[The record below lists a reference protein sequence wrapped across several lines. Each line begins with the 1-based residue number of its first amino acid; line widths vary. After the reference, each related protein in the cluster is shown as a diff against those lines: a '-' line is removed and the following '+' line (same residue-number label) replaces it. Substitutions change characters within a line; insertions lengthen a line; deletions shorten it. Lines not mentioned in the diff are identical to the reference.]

1 MARDKEHSRLIKELR
16 RLRIRLRSL
25 VTSSIMARDGLST
38 VMAYPY
44 WDYEQIP
51 SYVSDLDEARQGISM
66 TVEQIKAVKKEIVKV
81 QRKHSET
88 I

>member
-1 MARDKEHSRLIKELR
+1 MLIKELR

-25 VTSSIMARDGLST
+25 VTRSIMARDGLST
-38 VMAYPY
+38 VMVYPY

-66 TVEQIKAVKKEIVKV
+66 TVEQIKAVKKEIVKI
-81 QRKHSET
+81 QRRHNET